1 MNKSLKRDIAAQS
14 SQVLEASHNW
24 IADHFDLYA
33 KRRIEW
39 RNRGW
44 YYHSHLEE
52 YLKFLIRSDA
62 RILELGCATGDT
74 LAALEPKRGVGVD
87 ISPNMV
93 DVARKRHPDLEFVV
107 GDAEDPPIE
116 ERFDYVLMINTLG
129 YLDDIQHGLCRLHKV
144 CTSETRVVIIYFN
157 YLWRP
162 FLNLTE
168 KLGLRM
174 PGKERH
180 WLPSSDIK
188 NLLEL
193 AGFEVV
199 REARRVVMPFHVPLL
214 SAFLNKV
221 CVNLPL
227 FKQMCLNTL
236 VVARPIISLD
246 QRDNSS
252 ISIIVP
258 CRNEKGNIENVVHS
272 IVPMGSHTEV
282 IFVEGHSSDNTY
294 EECLRVQA
302 SYPEHDIKVLR
313 QDGEGKADAV
323 RKGFAAAS
331 GDILMILDADL
342 TVSPEDLPK
351 FYDALVT
358 GKGEFING
366 SRLVY
371 DMEDGAMMALN
382 FLGNKFF
389 SWAFSALLSQKLR
402 DTLCGTKA
410 LWKTDYEKIEKGRT
424 YFGDFDPFGDFDLLF
439 GASKLNLKIL
449 EVPIRYRKR
458 AYGETQI
465 RRFSHGILLLR
476 MVLFACRRLKFI

>member
-1 MNKSLKRDIAAQS
+1 MNEPLKTDTVPQS
-14 SQVLEASHNW
+14 HEAFKPGHNW

-33 KRRIEW
+33 ERRTGWRKRAR
-39 RNRGW
+39 
-44 YYHSHLEE
+44 YYHSHLEG
-52 YLKFLIRSDA
+52 YLKFLIRPNAS
-62 RILELGCATGDT
+62 ILELGCATGDT
-74 LAALEPKRGVGVD
+74 LAMLEPKRGVGID
-87 ISPNMV
+87 ISPKMV
-93 DVARKRHPDLEFVV
+93 DVARKRHPDLEFIV
-107 GDAEDPPIE
+107 GNAQNPPIE
-116 ERFDYVLMINTLG
+116 EQFDYVLMINTLG
-129 YLDDIQHGLCRLHKV
+129 YLDDIQRDLCRLQKV
-144 CTSETRVVIIYFN
+144 CTAETRLVIIYYN
-157 YLWRP
+157 YLWGP
-162 FLNLTE
+162 FLKLAE

-180 WLPSSDIK
+180 WLPSRDIK

-193 AGFEVV
+193 SGFEVV
-199 REARRVVMPFHVPLL
+199 REGRRMVMPFNLPLL

-221 CVNLPL
+221 CINFPP
-227 FKQMCLNTL
+227 FQQMCLNTVL
-236 VVARPIISLD
+236 VARPMI
-246 QRDNSS
+246 QRDQVDNASV
-252 ISIIVP
+252 SIIVP
-258 CRNEKGNIENVVHS
+258 CRNEKGNIENAVRR
-272 IVPMGSHTEV
+272 IIPMGSHTEV
-282 IFVEGHSSDNTY
+282 VFVEGHSGDNTY

-323 RKGFAAAS
+323 RKGFEAAS

-342 TVSPEDLPK
+342 TVPPEDLPK

-358 GKGEFING
+358 GRGEFING

-371 DMEDGAMMALN
+371 DMEDGAMMMLN
-382 FLGNKFF
+382 FIGNKFF
-389 SWAFSALLSQKLR
+389 GWAFSVLLSQRLR

-410 LWKTDYEKIEKGRT
+410 LWKTDYEKIERGRS

-449 EVPIRYRKR
+449 EVPIRYRQR